1 MKRIIILTTLILFSV
16 QLDAEEYKKIDLD
29 RNTDYILEIRYC

>member
-1 MKRIIILTTLILFSV
+1 MKRIIILTTFILFSV